1 MIGGISKAGYAS
13 WNRYNHCDTPLG
25 VFVVNSRVTTPS
37 GKVYEVPA
45 VAILNQEEDGQLFL
59 RFHPGVTGHE
69 NYIFDA
75 DFVSRVRELEAHGPP
90 SPLFPALG
98 PIPNDFV
105 LNGGGG
111 GYKKWTITVE
121 SMQEIVEAFAPLL
134 GVTP

>member
-13 WNRYNHCDTPLG
+13 WIRYNRCNDPQG
-25 VFVVNSRVTTPS
+25 VFAVDSMVTTPS

-45 VAILNQEEDGQLFL
+45 VAILNREEDGRLFL

-75 DFVSRVRELEAHGPP
+75 DFVARVRELESHGPP
-90 SPLFPALG
+90 SSLFPALG
-98 PIPNDFV
+98 PIHNDFV

-111 GYKKWTITVE
+111 GHRRWTITVE